1 MARLNGA
8 VDLGAVRREV
18 AGESVDA
25 KPALFREQGARISGS
40 KLRPIHGGPA
50 NYTGENRM
58 KKILISG
65 VCLAISGAA
74 WAQVM
79 VEDSDGDGV
88 YSAAEIRAAYPDV
101 TDDLLVQIDVNED
114 GFIDPDELAAA
125 ADLGLLG
132 G

>member
-1 MARLNGA
+1 
-8 VDLGAVRREV
+8 
-18 AGESVDA
+18 
-25 KPALFREQGARISGS
+25 
-40 KLRPIHGGPA
+40 
-50 NYTGENRM
+50 M

-65 VCLAISGAA
+65 VCLAIAGAA

-125 ADLGLLG
+125 ANLGLLG